1 MYPACNGVFYFKGE
15 IMNGNLKLAIQKNG
29 RLTEKSL
36 QLLRTCG
43 LDIENYSNRLIVSAR
58 NFELD
63 LLFLRD
69 DDIPEYVQDGV
80 ADIGI
85 VGEDVVLEK
94 EADVEIIKRLSYGKC
109 RLMLAGPEDRN
120 IPELDQINGKRVAT
134 SYPKILSNF
143 FRNNKI
149 DAKIIQ
155 ISGSVEIA
163 PSLGIADYI
172 CDIVST
178 GNTLKLNKLK
188 KFITVFDSEAVLIGS
203 KNIANDPE
211 KYLKLKNLILRIE
224 SALNAK
230 NSKYLM
236 MNIPK
241 SALQEIREIL
251 PALKSPTILPLA
263 DESMLAVHAVIPSEM
278 FWEIQEKLHL
288 AGASGLLLIPIENMI
303 L

>member
-1 MYPACNGVFYFKGE
+1 MS
-15 IMNGNLKLAIQKNG
+15 NGNLKLAIQKSG

-43 LDIENYSNRLIVSAR
+43 LDIENYSDRLLVSAR
-58 NFELD
+58 NFDLD

-85 VGEDVVLEK
+85 VGENVVIEK
-94 EADVEIIKRLSYGKC
+94 EANVDSIQKLGYGKC
-109 RLMLAGPEDRN
+109 RLMIA
-120 IPELDQINGKRVAT
+120 IPEEKTMLSLEDMNGKRVAT
-134 SYPKILSNF
+134 SYPKILADF

-163 PSLGIADYI
+163 PSLGIADCI

-178 GNTLKLNKLK
+178 GTTLKMNKLK
-188 KFITVFDSEAVLIGS
+188 KFTNVFDSEAVLIGN
-203 KNIANDPE
+203 KNIIHDPE
-211 KYLKLKNLILRIE
+211 KYSVLKNLIVRIE

-230 NSKYLM
+230 TSKYLM
-236 MNIPK
+236 MNVPK
-241 SALQEIREIL
+241 DSLPRVREIL
-251 PALKSPTILPLA
+251 PSLKSPTILPLA
-263 DESMLAVHAVIPSEM
+263 DESMLAVHAVIPAEM
-278 FWEIQEKLHL
+278 FWEIQENLHQ